1 MTRYIAPAQ
10 ALAHIA
16 PALLDELSGADLM
29 YALHTVELWLRPDQ
43 VVPPPGHWR
52 SFTFVA
58 GRGSGKTFGIAHD
71 LNRGVEAGAITQ
83 PTLVGP
89 TLDEVRD
96 KQVKQLV
103 ALSPPWFKARAYR
116 GGVVWP
122 NGVEAPART
131 AEVER
136 PASGDNFDY
145 AWLTEIVKWHE
156 STRRKAFNDVTTAC
170 RVGAHPRYVIDTT
183 SAGVNELILQLRDDA
198 KRDPKRHILRRGT
211 IFDNPHLT
219 IDYLVTE
226 IRKYGWGTRAA
237 DEELLGKIFDQTAGA
252 LWQKAWLTDHRREL
266 RPTSRRLTL
275 LAWDPAQS
283 DSPEA
288 DEQGVCKGD
297 LGHDAHVYVVDDLSG
312 RMTPG
317 EAAANIV
324 NECAV
329 DAAGVVIEINN
340 AGVMPRQ
347 LLEAEAKTRG
357 FRVVMLKRDEAF
369 PPRRAGTIYV
379 KEYHTPESKAQRATP
394 AAALYKQGV
403 AHHVGTLV
411 ELEREQLSWE
421 PGARRSP
428 NRLDACA
435 YVVSELAGIA
445 APVEDGR
452 AQVIDA
458 AEAQKELNRMIRS
471 RRVRRG
477 LGVG

>member
-1 MTRYIAPAQ
+1 MLTIAPAQ
-10 ALAHIA
+10 ALAHLA
-16 PALLDELSGADLM
+16 PTLLDGLSGADLV

-43 VVPPPGHWR
+43 IVPPPGNWR

-71 LNRGVEAGAITQ
+71 LNRGVESGAITR
-83 PTLVGP
+83 PALVGP
-89 TLDEVRD
+89 TIDEVRD

-103 ALSPPWFKARAYR
+103 ELSPPWFKAEEYR
-116 GGVVWP
+116 RGVRWP
-122 NGVEAPART
+122 NGVEARART

-145 AWLTEIVKWHE
+145 AWLTEVVKWHE

-170 RVGAHPRYVIDTT
+170 RVGAHPRYVVDTT

-198 KRDPKRHILRRGT
+198 KHDPARHLLRRGT

-252 LWQKAWLTDHRREL
+252 LWQREWIVDNRREL
-266 RPTSRRLTL
+266 RPANRRLTL

-283 DSPEA
+283 ASPEA
-288 DEQGVCKGD
+288 DEQGVCKAD
-297 LGHDAHVYVVDDLSG
+297 VGHDGHVYLVDDLSG
-312 RMTPG
+312 RMMPG
-317 EAAANIV
+317 AAGVRIV
-324 NECAV
+324 DECAA
-329 DAAGVVIEINN
+329 DAAGVIIERNN
-340 AGVMPRQ
+340 AGDMPRQ
-347 LLEAEAKTRG
+347 LLEAEAQKRG
-357 FRVVMLKRDEAF
+357 FRVVLLKRDEAF
-369 PPRRAGTIYV
+369 PPRRAGTVYV

-394 AAALYKQGV
+394 AAALYQQGRV
-403 AHHVGTLV
+403 HHIGTHV
-411 ELEREQLSWE
+411 ELEREQLTWE

-452 AQVIDA
+452 ASVIDA
-458 AEAQKELNRMIRS
+458 AAAQAELSRMIRS

-477 LGVG
+477 LGVC